1 MKKSQE
7 TKNNLLASA
16 KTEFFE
22 KGYMQA
28 SLRNICKNAGV
39 TTGAMYFFFEDKED
53 LFAGC
58 FEMLDREL
66 FSNVMRNIPVIYMEN
81 MESELCWRAFFLK
94 IWEFMLGNKDKS
106 LAFVRFY
113 YSPYFVKYYAEQHKK
128 LYEPVVDNLR
138 KAFKPEADVWMI
150 LNHIF
155 NVMIDFS
162 IKIHNGLTQHNDDYT
177 EHILRVIYASV
188 KQYFIDAEEKGF

>member
-1 MKKSQE
+1 MKREEVRRKLIEGTIKVIARDGLDKTTTKQISSE
-7 TKNNLLASA
+7 TDINEAYIQRCFK
-16 KTEFFE
+16 
-22 KGYMQA
+22 
-28 SLRNICKNAGV
+28 
-39 TTGAMYFFFEDKED
+39 DKED

>member
-1 MKKSQE
+1 MKREEVRRKLIEGTIKVIARDGLDKTTTKQISSE
-7 TKNNLLASA
+7 TDINEAYIYRCFK
-16 KTEFFE
+16 
-22 KGYMQA
+22 
-28 SLRNICKNAGV
+28 
-39 TTGAMYFFFEDKED
+39 DKED